1 MTITVGTGGAAR
13 ARKAERGPV
22 IRRQS
27 VWTRL
32 THWAWA
38 ACLFFLLLS
47 GLQIFMARPD
57 LYLGEQ
63 SGFGFDNTILS
74 IGARANA
81 EAELRGHAILFGR
94 EFDTTGFLG
103 VVGGQARTF
112 PSWATIPTTRDLGT
126 GRVVHFFFAW
136 ALVGTLL
143 AWLVASLLNG
153 HLRQLIPTGADLRA
167 LPRDLAEHAR
177 LRLTHGRGYGPLQK
191 LSYALVMFALLPLTV
206 LTGLAMSPSFNAA
219 APWVLDLL
227 GGRQTARTLHFL
239 VMLLLVGFFAV
250 HVLMVV
256 LAGPFNEMRSMITGR
271 YRIDPER
278 DPEPGA
284 PEDTPGETRHGR

>member
-1 MTITVGTGGAAR
+1 MTSTIGAGPAMREPGRAAR
-13 ARKAERGPV
+13 RGPLV
-22 IRRQS
+22 HRQS
-27 VWTRL
+27 IWTRL

-38 ACLFFLLLS
+38 AAMFFLLLS

-57 LYLGEQ
+57 LYVGEQ
-63 SGFGFDNTILS
+63 SGFGFDNTVLS
-74 IGARANA
+74 IRARANA
-81 EAELRGHAILFGR
+81 EAELRGITTLFGR
-94 EFDTTGFLG
+94 EFDTTGYLG
-103 VVGGQARTF
+103 AVGGEARTF
-112 PSWATIPTTRDLGT
+112 PSWATIPTYRDLGT

-143 AWLVASLLNG
+143 VWLVASLLNG
-153 HLRQLIPTGADLRA
+153 HLRQLVPTGADLRA
-167 LPRDLAEHAR
+167 LPRDVAEHAR
-177 LRLTHGRGYGPLQK
+177 LRLAHGRGYGPLQK
-191 LSYALVMFALLPLTV
+191 LSYAGVMFVLLPLMV

-227 GGRQTARTLHFL
+227 GGRQTARTLHFV
-239 VMLLLVGFFAV
+239 VMLLLVAFFAV
-250 HVLMVV
+250 HVLMVL

-284 PEDTPGETRHGR
+284 PEETAHGR